1 MYMFNKKGVV
11 SMEKKVVFN
20 KNLNLNFTDNK
31 VEAFVAVN
39 ENGKRVMKKVTF
51 KSNQEVA

>member
-1 MYMFNKKGVV
+1 MFNKKGVV
-11 SMEKKVVFN
+11 NMEKKVVFN
-20 KNLNLNFTDNK
+20 KNLKLNFTDHK

-51 KSNQEVA
+51 KSSQEVA